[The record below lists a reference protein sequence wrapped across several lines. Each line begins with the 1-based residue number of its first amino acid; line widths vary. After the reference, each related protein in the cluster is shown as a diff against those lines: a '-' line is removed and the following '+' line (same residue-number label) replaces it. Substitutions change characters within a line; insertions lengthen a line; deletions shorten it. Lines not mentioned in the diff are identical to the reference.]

1 MQQLI
6 EYGFHLAGEWR
17 TPHCRVHRAWWLRH
31 KPGVY
36 AFVVGD
42 RVCYVGKADRL
53 HRRLRNYSNRCFGE
67 PGAKKYRYCHHQ
79 IMAAID
85 GGQVVQVYALVPDDE
100 SVPLL
105 QLEDRFI
112 QEFLP
117 PWNR

>member
-1 MQQLI
+1 
-6 EYGFHLAGEWR
+6 
-17 TPHCRVHRAWWLRH
+17 
-31 KPGVY
+31 
-36 AFVVGD
+36 
-42 RVCYVGKADRL
+42 
-53 HRRLRNYSNRCFGE
+53 
-67 PGAKKYRYCHHQ
+67 
-79 IMAAID
+79 MAAID